1 MIKKHIPNSITL
13 LNLISGS
20 VAVILAVEGKLIPA
34 VALVGLAAVFDFLDG
49 FFARLL
55 HVKSEIGKELD
66 SLADVISFG
75 LTPSVIL
82 FCLIRENPALQST
95 QGLAGILPY
104 SAMLIAAFSALRLA
118 KFNLDTRQSTSFLG
132 LPTPANA
139 LFIVS
144 LALISGSQA
153 LQEAGL
159 LSSIAGNLYFQLAL
173 IPLSCY
179 LLVSEIPLFALKFSS
194 GFSFSA
200 NKLKYILVLLSTIAL
215 IAFQW
220 AGIPMIVILYVVIS
234 TVAGQE
240 KF

>member
-1 MIKKHIPNSITL
+1 MKKHIPNSITL

-20 VAVILAVEGKLIPA
+20 VAVILAVEGQMIPA

>member
-13 LNLISGS
+13 LNLVSGS
-20 VAVILAVEGKLIPA
+20 VAVILAVEGQIITA
-34 VALVGLAAVFDFLDG
+34 VALVGLAAVFDFFDG

-82 FCLIRENPALQST
+82 FCLIRENPALQSY
-95 QGLAGILPY
+95 QGLSGILPY
-104 SAMLIAAFSALRLA
+104 SALLIAAFSALRLA

-173 IPLSCY
+173 IPLSCF
-179 LLVSEIPLFALKFSS
+179 LLVSEIPLFAIKFSD

-200 NKLKYILVLLSTIAL
+200 NKLKYIFALFTVIAL

-220 AGIPMIVILYVVIS
+220 AGIPIVVILYVAIS
-234 TVAGQE
+234 TIAGQE

>member
-20 VAVILAVEGKLIPA
+20 VAVILAVEGQIISA

-49 FFARLL
+49 FIARLL
-55 HVKSEIGKELD
+55 HVKSDIGKELD

-82 FCLIRENPALQST
+82 FCLIRENPALQSY
-95 QGLAGILPY
+95 QSLAGILPH

-144 LALISGSQA
+144 LALFSGSQA

-173 IPLSCY
+173 IPVSCY
-179 LLVSEIPLFALKFSS
+179 LLVSEIPLFALKFSG

-200 NKLKYILVLLSTIAL
+200 NKLKYILALFTIIVL

-220 AGIPMIVILYVVIS
+220 AGIPMIVILYVAIS
-234 TVAGQE
+234 TIAGQE

>member
-20 VAVILAVEGKLIPA
+20 VAVILAVEGQIITA

-173 IPLSCY
+173 IPLSCF

-200 NKLKYILVLLSTIAL
+200 NKLKYILVLLSIIAL

>member
-34 VALVGLAAVFDFLDG
+34 VALVGLAAVFDFFDG
-49 FFARLL
+49 FLARLL

-82 FCLIRENPALQST
+82 FCLIRENPALQSH
-95 QGLAGILPY
+95 QGLSGILPY
-104 SAMLIAAFSALRLA
+104 TALLIAAFSALRLA

-139 LFIVS
+139 MFIVS

-153 LQEAGL
+153 LQDAGL

-179 LLVSEIPLFALKFSS
+179 LLVSEIPLFALKFSG

-200 NKLKYILVLLSTIAL
+200 NKLKYILFLFTIIAL

-220 AGIPMIVILYVVIS
+220 AGIPVIVILYVAIS

>member
-20 VAVILAVEGKLIPA
+20 VAVILAVEGQIITA

-159 LSSIAGNLYFQLAL
+159 LSSIAGNLYFQMAL
-173 IPLSCY
+173 IPLSCF

-200 NKLKYILVLLSTIAL
+200 NKLKYILVLLSIIAL